1 MIKAKSGNSEFT
13 QKVVKWMWLG
23 FGGFVAF
30 GILMFFLIYNGIVGY
45 MPPIEEL
52 KNPSDRFA
60 SMIYSSDGVE
70 MGRFYQSKGNRVYVE
85 FDEMSPYLTQALIAT
100 EDVRFDSHSGID
112 ARAIMRALVMRGILQ
127 RKNAGGGSTITQQ
140 LAKLL
145 YSPQSSNIVSRAMQK
160 PVEWVIALKLERYYT
175 KDEIIKMYFN
185 QFDFLYNA
193 VGIKS
198 AAFVY
203 FGKEPKDLN
212 VEEAATLVG
221 MLKNPSYF
229 NPVRNPERCMNRR
242 NVVFDQML
250 KADFITEAEAE
261 ELKAKPLVL
270 SFHRIDHNDG
280 IAPYFREEL
289 RRIMTAKEPVLSD
302 YPSWN
307 YQAYVDDSIAW
318 ETNPLYGWCEKNRKP
333 DGKK

>member
-1 MIKAKSGNSEFT
+1 MAIKDMIKAKSGNSEFT

-127 RKNAGGGSTITQQ
+127 RKNAGGGSTITRQ
-140 LAKLL
+140 LARWL
-145 YSPQSSNIVSRAMQK
+145 
-160 PVEWVIALKLERYYT
+160 
-175 KDEIIKMYFN
+175 
-185 QFDFLYNA
+185 
-193 VGIKS
+193 
-198 AAFVY
+198 
-203 FGKEPKDLN
+203 
-212 VEEAATLVG
+212 
-221 MLKNPSYF
+221 
-229 NPVRNPERCMNRR
+229 
-242 NVVFDQML
+242 
-250 KADFITEAEAE
+250 
-261 ELKAKPLVL
+261 
-270 SFHRIDHNDG
+270 
-280 IAPYFREEL
+280 
-289 RRIMTAKEPVLSD
+289 
-302 YPSWN
+302 
-307 YQAYVDDSIAW
+307 
-318 ETNPLYGWCEKNRKP
+318 
-333 DGKK
+333 